1 MLTELLRGYFLELST
16 FFLLGG
22 FAVFVG
28 GLIGCVGIGG
38 VLLVPILT
46 YIFNIDI
53 HIAIAAAMFSYF
65 FSGIV
70 GTLIY
75 AQKGSIKWAQTRWLV
90 IGAAPAAFV
99 GAKITLSIPGHYLEF
114 LISLFVV
121 AAGINAMRN
130 QKSIEGSQNITNPYA
145 LFSIG
150 VVTGIGSALTGTGGP
165 LFIVPI
171 MVSLKV
177 TAHTAIGFSQAI
189 QLPIASLATIGNFL
203 YGSVDLIIGGVI
215 ASGIIIGST
224 FGAKLAHL
232 VSPIIMNRIL
242 ALVLVTVGVI
252 MISRVIFSFYF
263 TNL

>member
-1 MLTELLRGYFLELST
+1 MEYST

-22 FAVFVG
+22 FGVFVG

-53 HIAIAAAMFSYF
+53 HIAIAAAMFSYI

-70 GTLIY
+70 GTVVY
-75 AQKGSIKWAQTRWLV
+75 AKKGSIKWPQTIWLI
-90 IGAAPAAFV
+90 IGAAPAAFL
-99 GAKITLSIPGHYLEF
+99 GAKITLSIPGQYLEF
-114 LISLFVV
+114 LIALFVV

-130 QKSIEGSQNITNPYA
+130 QNSNEGNINITNPYA
-145 LFSIG
+145 LLAIG

-165 LFIVPI
+165 LLIVPI
-171 MVSLKV
+171 MIYLKV
-177 TAHTAIGFSQAI
+177 AAHTAIGFSQAI

-203 YGSVDLIIGGVI
+203 YGSVDLLVGSVV
-215 ASGIIIGST
+215 ASGIIIGSM

-232 VSPIIMNRIL
+232 VTPIIMKRIL
-242 ALVLVTVGVI
+242 ALVLVTVGLI
-252 MISRVIFSFYF
+252 MICRVFFSIYL
-263 TNL
+263 TNY

>member
-1 MLTELLRGYFLELST
+1 MELST

-28 GLIGCVGIGG
+28 VLIGCVGIGG

-46 YIFNIDI
+46 YIFRIDI
-53 HIAIAAAMFSYF
+53 HIAIAAAMFSYM
-65 FSGIV
+65 FSGVI

-75 AQKGSIKWAQTRWLV
+75 AKKGSIKWPQTIWLF

-99 GAKITLSIPGHYLEF
+99 GAKVTLSIPGQYLEF
-114 LISLFVV
+114 LIALFVV

-130 QKSIEGSQNITNPYA
+130 QKSKEGSLNITNPFA
-145 LFSIG
+145 LLSIG

-177 TAHTAIGFSQAI
+177 AAHTAIGFGQAI

-203 YGSVDLIIGGVI
+203 YGSVDLIVGGVI
-215 ASGIIIGST
+215 AGGIIIGST

-232 VSPIIMNRIL
+232 FSSAIMNRIL
-242 ALVLVTVGVI
+242 ALVLVTVGMI
-252 MISRVIFSFYF
+252 MIGRVFWYLPYKSL
-263 TNL
+263 TWL

>member
-1 MLTELLRGYFLELST
+1 LEFST
-16 FFLLGG
+16 FLLLGSFG
-22 FAVFVG
+22 VFVG

-46 YIFNIDI
+46 YIFNINI
-53 HIAIAAAMFSYF
+53 HIAIAAAMFSYI

-70 GTLIY
+70 GTLVY
-75 AQKGSIKWAQTRWLV
+75 AKKGSIKWPQTIWLI

-99 GAKITLSIPGHYLEF
+99 GAKVTLSMPGQYLEF
-114 LISLFVV
+114 LIALFVV
-121 AAGINAMRN
+121 AAGINSIRN
-130 QKSIEGSQNITNPYA
+130 QKSIENSINITNPYA
-145 LFSIG
+145 LLSIG

-177 TAHTAIGFSQAI
+177 AAHAAIGFSQAI

-203 YGSVDLIIGGVI
+203 YGSVDLIVGGVV
-215 ASGIIIGST
+215 AGGIIIGST

-232 VSPIIMNRIL
+232 VQPFIMKRIL
-242 ALVLVTVGVI
+242 ALVLVTVGLI
-252 MISRVIFSFYF
+252 MISRVFFSIYL
-263 TNL
+263 TNH